1 MRNPNLETGAAFAI
15 ATVILGANFVA
26 VRYSN
31 DELAPFWGAAL
42 RFSTASLLLFA
53 LVFARGIPLPRGR
66 ALVGSVLFGILAF
79 GATYALAYWSLLG
92 AAPATVAVLF
102 ATMPLSTLFLA
113 LLHRLESFRPL
124 GLLGGLLTLAGIGLI
139 FRDQAQLA
147 VPLAF
152 LAAGLLGAIC
162 AAEAGVV
169 VKLFPRAHPFANNA
183 VAMAVGSMLLFA
195 LSLVAHEDR
204 TVPTRAA
211 TWIAFA
217 WLVLLGSM
225 LAFVLLVFVLGRWR
239 VSDVSYQGVLS
250 PLVTA
255 ALGLWLRGDHLS
267 WAFVAGGGL
276 VLFGVWVG
284 ALWVPK
290 QRPTPPAARPA

>member
-102 ATMPLSTLFLA
+102 ATMPLSTLLTAQTSTATWWAACACRSGLSLFAASPL
-113 LLHRLESFRPL
+113 LTRLHR
-124 GLLGGLLTLAGIGLI
+124 G
-139 FRDQAQLA
+139 
-147 VPLAF
+147 VPAF
-152 LAAGLLGAIC
+152 L
-162 AAEAGVV
+162 
-169 VKLFPRAHPFANNA
+169 
-183 VAMAVGSMLLFA
+183 
-195 LSLVAHEDR
+195 D
-204 TVPTRAA
+204 
-211 TWIAFA
+211 
-217 WLVLLGSM
+217 
-225 LAFVLLVFVLGRWR
+225 
-239 VSDVSYQGVLS
+239 
-250 PLVTA
+250 
-255 ALGLWLRGDHLS
+255 
-267 WAFVAGGGL
+267 
-276 VLFGVWVG
+276 
-284 ALWVPK
+284 
-290 QRPTPPAARPA
+290 